1 MCKVKIWHC
10 HPSRTL
16 KWTKIGHLVTKWAT
30 PGHKKKPDQ
39 WKVWFGL
46 FALFWPGEEK
56 HRLIVMIL
64 TWLFSTCMSSLPP
77 IHLPEADKH
86 HPDTL
91 RGGAQA
97 EEVGQQVHH
106 QASNFPSLP
115 VAFSNSRSLPV
126 KRECDFQFPF
136 PFSGAKKPFALTPG
150 PYWSEQITICWLL
163 NPSALI
169 PQYSNDNN

>member
-97 EEVGQQVHH
+97 EEVGQQRGQ
-106 QASNFPSLP
+106 QAHGQGVSWFGLNVSDLI
-115 VAFSNSRSLPV
+115 
-126 KRECDFQFPF
+126 
-136 PFSGAKKPFALTPG
+136 GI
-150 PYWSEQITICWLL
+150 YWEDSK
-163 NPSALI
+163 
-169 PQYSNDNN
+169 YMGYH

>member
-64 TWLFSTCMSSLPP
+64 TWLFSTCMSSLLAGAWWWWRFVSCTPQS
-77 IHLPEADKH
+77 LP
-86 HPDTL
+86 
-91 RGGAQA
+91 
-97 EEVGQQVHH
+97 
-106 QASNFPSLP
+106 PSLKTQ
-115 VAFSNSRSLPV
+115 FSLPANLV
-126 KRECDFQFPF
+126 RFPNPLAFWSGLGERTRKKVTFQLWRPVVW
-136 PFSGAKKPFALTPG
+136 KKYIVG
-150 PYWSEQITICWLL
+150 PKLGTYLE
-163 NPSALI
+163 SAVHELSKNH
-169 PQYSNDNN
+169 PEK